1 MESQSL
7 KVLKVFATIAK
18 ILSKIVY
25 VCSIIGVC
33 FCGVG
38 ALSFFAGLT
47 HSFKIG
53 GMEIMP
59 LISDASGI
67 STKELC
73 ATLIAGALVCAGQIV
88 VSKYAYQFFDNE
100 LKAGTPFTFE
110 GAKELLRLGII
121 TAAVPL
127 ACQTISE
134 IVIGI
139 VKFAAEMPENIS
151 YDSEGSVTAGV
162 MCILISFILKYGAEQ
177 LAAKDTPAET
187 EENTEAE

>member
-1 MESQSL
+1 
-7 KVLKVFATIAK
+7 
-18 ILSKIVY
+18 
-25 VCSIIGVC
+25 
-33 FCGVG
+33 
-38 ALSFFAGLT
+38 
-47 HSFKIG
+47 
-53 GMEIMP
+53 MP
-59 LISDASGI
+59 LITDASGI

-100 LKAGTPFTFE
+100 LKAGTPFPFE

-127 ACQTISE
+127 ACQIISE

-151 YDSEGSVTAGV
+151 YDSEGSVKAGV
-162 MCILISFILKYGAEQ
+162 MFILISFILKYGAEQ
-177 LAAKDTPAET
+177 LAAKDTTTET
-187 EENTEAE
+187 TENTEAE

>member
-18 ILSKIVY
+18 ILSKIVF

-38 ALSFFAGLT
+38 AISFLFST
-47 HSFKIG
+47 PQVFRIG
-53 GMEIMP
+53 GVQV
-59 LISDASGI
+59 LLLASDAVKLNS
-67 STKELC
+67 KEFC
-73 ATLIAGALVCAGQIV
+73 GSLIAGTLACIGQII
-88 VSKYAYQFFDNE
+88 VSKYAYKFFDNE

-127 ACQTISE
+127 ACQIISE

-139 VKFAAEMPENIS
+139 VKYAAEMPENIS
-151 YDSEGSVTAGV
+151 YDSEGSVTIGV
-162 MCILISFILKYGAEQ
+162 MFILISFILKYGAEQ
-177 LAAKDTPAET
+177 LAAKDTTTET
-187 EENTEAE
+187 TENTEAE